1 MLIFYRHSTL
11 FNSVVATWMVGGWWL
26 GEGVHRMLHIPYPF
40 HFCPQ
45 IPYPYFFLIS
55 YICTYI
61 IWNTHMTHPSIF
73 LRSLSY
79 FSFISRIPLFFYP
92 YIPHPITCAPLLSPK
107 LRNVAEEKAS
117 GSAANQRR
125 KVLMLNVF
133 ISSQAVPCFGIL
145 LPSIAILPSDATLN
159 VLLKRIW
166 SCTNL

>member
-1 MLIFYRHSTL
+1 MDGGW
-11 FNSVVATWMVGGWWL
+11 VVVGGGGAQDASYPISL
-26 GEGVHRMLHIPYPF
+26 PFLSSNPVSIFFLNLIYMYIYNLEYPYDTSLYF
-40 HFCPQ
+40 SQ
-45 IPYPYFFLIS
+45 IPVLFFLHF
-55 YICTYI
+55 TYSI
-61 IWNTHMTHPSIF
+61 IF
-73 LRSLSY
+73 LSL
-79 FSFISRIPLFFYP
+79 YP
-92 YIPHPITCAPLLSPK
+92 TSHHLCPLLSPQ

-159 VLLKRIW
+159 VRLKRIW